1 MRDKWFGLSAV
12 GIMIALIAVMMWH
25 YSIPVEAATHSGTFK
40 ITAYCGC
47 RKCNGRWYG
56 QPTASGTDYV
66 EGHTIAVD
74 KHQISLGT
82 KVTVDG
88 HEYVA
93 EDTGKNINWDCID
106 IYFEDHQEALDF
118 GVKYMEVTWED

>member
-1 MRDKWFGLSAV
+1 MRGKWFGAAFAV
-12 GIMIALIAVMMWH
+12 ILLTLTAVMMW
-25 YSIPVEAATHSGTFK
+25 YNSIPVEAATRTMR

-47 RKCNGRWYG
+47 RKCNGKWYG

-66 EGHTIAVD
+66 QGRTIAIY
-74 KHQISLGT
+74 KPQIPFGT
-82 KVTVDG
+82 HVWING

-93 EDTGKNINWDCID
+93 EDTGRNINWDCID

-118 GVKYMEVTWED
+118 GRKYMTVTWED